1 MLDTTTHVAG
11 PIIKVGERLIQ
22 RCLVCGE
29 KLADNVDAARMP
41 SGRTDEASFWD
52 EGQLVKAAHG
62 DLGGMNRQFIMLR
75 KLPRDFCIELVELQ
89 LAEL

>member
-29 KLADNVDAARMP
+29 KLADNVDA
-41 SGRTDEASFWD
+41 DEASFWD